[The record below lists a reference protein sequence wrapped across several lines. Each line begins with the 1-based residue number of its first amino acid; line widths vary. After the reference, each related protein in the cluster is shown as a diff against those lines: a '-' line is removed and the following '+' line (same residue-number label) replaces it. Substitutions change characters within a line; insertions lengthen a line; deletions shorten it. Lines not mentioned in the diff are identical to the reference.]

1 MDADTELTMGYCI
14 DCGSYVR
21 GRPYAMIE
29 DRAEAVDG
37 HKGCPAVSPGTGG
50 PGEPAGQ
57 RQS

>member
-1 MDADTELTMGYCI
+1 MDADTLTMGYCK
-14 DCGSYVR
+14 DCGAYIR

-50 PGEPAGQ
+50 LEERPGPA
-57 RQS
+57 QS